1 MHAVRPWI
9 LPPVQFDSVTS
20 TQELLI
26 SSLLLKS
33 LCFFPKGS
41 IRVLFLFPF
50 ENTALKYSLSW
61 YSTLLW
67 SYYMCNQQGYTYPT
81 ISWSTCGQLSPQ
93 SLLFLASPCLF
104 GESYHCSE
112 NSLSIKYFP
121 FENDAQMAPFPV
133 LACMQNGVQVESR
146 LSLSQNLS
154 HRPWVWV
161 ATAPDQSNATY

>member
-1 MHAVRPWI
+1 MRAVCPRI
-9 LPPVQFDSVTS
+9 FPPVQFDSVTS
-20 TQELLI
+20 TQELLV

-50 ENTALKYSLSW
+50 ENTALKCSLSW
-61 YSTLLW
+61 YRTLLW

-112 NSLSIKYFP
+112 NFFVHQVFSVWKWCINGPFSCFSLYAKWSPSWKQTF
-121 FENDAQMAPFPV
+121 
-133 LACMQNGVQVESR
+133 S
-146 LSLSQNLS
+146 
-154 HRPWVWV
+154 
-161 ATAPDQSNATY
+161 